1 MAYAL
6 DAMPSPA
13 VWAGL
18 PRDDLIVLPA
28 TEEIVATLP
37 AAAAARVLLEFDPVL
52 PPETIARRM
61 SRLEADGFR
70 QFGVGGLPESLMGPI
85 FPSLSLRWQPQL
97 P

>member
-1 MAYAL
+1 MAYAP
-6 DAMPSPA
+6 DRPPTPA
-13 VWAGL
+13 QWATLRPG
-18 PRDDLIVLPA
+18 DLVVLPA
-28 TEEIVATLP
+28 SEETI
-37 AAAAARVLLEFDPVL
+37 AAVPREMARHVLFEFDPAL

-61 SRLEADGFR
+61 NRLEADGFR